1 MTVMNAPPK
10 HAPDR
15 TPLEERPP
23 LPGKVLAE
31 HYLAPL
37 GITVTELADAAGLAR
52 QHLSKIINGR
62 ARITAETAVRL
73 GRVLG
78 VDPCRWLDLQEAV
91 DLYDAEHRIPPAA
104 VRQLANDSPNAE
116 TRPAARAE
124 GGRAE
129 RVSLTRLEEL
139 LADPNAPGSGQPRH
153 TPAEAVARIFELRKG
168 KSLPDDMTLKEL
180 IALGRD

>member
-1 MTVMNAPPK
+1 MK
-10 HAPDR
+10 
-15 TPLEERPP
+15 ERPP
-23 LPGKVLAE
+23 LPGRILAE
-31 HYLAPL
+31 LYLAPL
-37 GITVTELADAAGLAR
+37 GITVTELAAATGLAR
-52 QHLSKIINGR
+52 QYLSRIINGH

-91 DLYDAEHRIPPAA
+91 DLYDAERRVPPAA
-104 VRQLANDSPNAE
+104 VRQLTNE
-116 TRPAARAE
+116 TTAGTPAAVAE
-124 GGRAE
+124 GGSNTCVA
-129 RVSLTRLEEL
+129 SSTLEEL
-139 LADPNAPGSGQPRH
+139 LSDPDAPGSGQPRH

>member
-1 MTVMNAPPK
+1 MNAPHN
-10 HAPDR
+10 HA
-15 TPLEERPP
+15 LAKAQSGERPP
-23 LPGKVLAE
+23 LPGKILAE
-31 HYLAPL
+31 LYLAPL

-52 QHLSKIINGR
+52 QYLSRIINGH

-91 DLYDAEHRIPPAA
+91 DLYDAEHRISPGA
-104 VRQLANDSPNAE
+104 VRQLAKEGANAG
-116 TRPAARAE
+116 TPAAIVE
-124 GGRAE
+124 FGRAE
-129 RVSLTRLEEL
+129 PVSLNPFAEL
-139 LADPNAPGSGQPRH
+139 LSEPNTLGLDQPRH

-180 IALGRD
+180 IAFGRD